1 MIALVLISSSLSAY
15 SAQATLAWDAVSGPD
30 VAGYKIHYGKVPG
43 VYTNTI
49 DTGIMTSSDVSN
61 LTEGETYYFA
71 STAYDSAGN
80 QSGYSNEV
88 TKLVPVSTQ
97 YSLMVAQNGTGSG
110 TVTGS
115 GITCGSV
122 CSNVFA
128 PGTVVTL
135 SAAPASGSTFAGW
148 SGGGCSGI
156 GTCSVTMNA
165 STSVTATFNSS
176 VANFDITAT
185 AKGSGTITAVNNPNV
200 SQGTSGD
207 TTISLVKVIKGSN
220 QVFSVTPNAG
230 NYTVSISV
238 DGTIVA
244 ANLGSYNYTFSNITA
259 NHTIAAVFATATY
272 TITPS
277 AGTGGSISPASARVN
292 YGGSQ
297 TFTIT
302 PNSGYKVADV
312 KVNGTSVGAVS
323 SYTFSK
329 VTSDQTISAT
339 FTATTS
345 SYALTAS
352 ATSGGTIS
360 PAGTVTASAGS
371 SKTFS
376 ITPNAGNYTVSISVD
391 GTIVAANL
399 GSYNYTFSNIT
410 ANHTIAAVFATATYT
425 ITPSAGT
432 GGSISPASARVNYG
446 GSQTFTITP
455 NSGYKVADVKVN
467 GTSVGAVSSYTFSK
481 VTSDQTISATF
492 TATTSSYALTASATS
507 GGTISPAGTVTAS
520 AGSSKT
526 FAIKASNNRYRISDV
541 KVDGVSKGAISL
553 FTFSNIT
560 ANHTIQAYFSKN

>member
-244 ANLGSYNYTFSNITA
+244 ANLGSYNYTFSSVAA